1 MSSESG
7 LNETAAE
14 YAIDGIVDPDADVRL
29 FTTALNYDDTASD
42 LDTKEVSAADYTSVN
57 VPITDW
63 SIAFDNTNNEATV
76 ENAVEVDFGETE
88 NDWGTVVDVAI
99 HQSGTDRFIIA
110 DEPND
115 PEITTGE
122 QVSFPVGDITYTLGP

>member
-29 FTTALNYDDTASD
+29 FTTALNYDDTESD

-63 SIAFDNTNNEATV
+63 DIAFDNTNNEATV
-76 ENAVEVDFGETE
+76 ENAVEVDFGETA

>member
-29 FTTALNYDDTASD
+29 FTTALNYDDTATD
-42 LDTKEVSAADYTSVN
+42 LDTKEVSEPDYTSVN
-57 VPITDW
+57 VPIADW
-63 SIAFDNTNNEATV
+63 SVAFDNTSNQATI

-115 PEITTGE
+115 PQITAGE

>member
-57 VPITDW
+57 VALADW
-63 SIAFDNTNNEATV
+63 DVNFDATNNEATLQ
-76 ENAVEVDFGETE
+76 NGVEVDFGETE

-99 HQSGTDRFIIA
+99 HRPGTDRFIIA

>member
-7 LNETAAE
+7 LNETAAD

-29 FTTALNYDDTASD
+29 FTTELNYDDAASD
-42 LDTKEVSAADYTSVN
+42 LDTKEVSADDYTSVN
-57 VPITDW
+57 VALADW
-63 SIAFDNTNNEATV
+63 DVNFDATNNEATLQ
-76 ENAVEVDFGETE
+76 NGVEVDFGETE

-99 HQSGTDRFIIA
+99 HQPETDRFIIA
-110 DEPND
+110 DEVND

-122 QVSFPVGDITYTLGP
+122 LVRFLTGEITYTLGP

>member
-57 VPITDW
+57 VPIADW

-76 ENAVEVDFGETE
+76 ENAVEVDFGETA